1 MRDVVRKC
9 AARMVLIVPFA
20 AFLCGPVPGFA
31 GTIMGTAQDFAV
43 LGNSAVT
50 STGTSA
56 IYGGLGLYPG
66 TSITGFPPGTV
77 TGGTVH
83 TTDAVAQQAQRAALT
98 AYNTLAGLP
107 FGYDYT
113 GVILGS
119 AGYTVLVPGVYHFAT
134 SAQLTGTVI
143 LDFSSD
149 PTGSFV
155 FQMGTTL
162 TTAAGAAVDV
172 INGGPLSSVYWQV
185 GTKAILGASTSFA
198 GNILADQSITMNA
211 AADILSGRA
220 IALNGNVT
228 LSGNEISNNSALQNF
243 GSGRSD
249 FGSLG
254 FSGGSSSGGGAV
266 PEPGTF
272 ALFGASL
279 GTCLL
284 LLRRVRSNPL

>member
-1 MRDVVRKC
+1 
-9 AARMVLIVPFA
+9 
-20 AFLCGPVPGFA
+20 
-31 GTIMGTAQDFAV
+31 
-43 LGNSAVT
+43 
-50 STGTSA
+50 
-56 IYGGLGLYPG
+56 
-66 TSITGFPPGTV
+66 
-77 TGGTVH
+77 
-83 TTDAVAQQAQRAALT
+83 
-98 AYNTLAGLP
+98 LP

-143 LDFSSD
+143 LDFSSA

-155 FQMGTTL
+155 FQIGTTL

-185 GTKAILGASTSFA
+185 GTSANLGASTSFA
-198 GNILADQSITMNA
+198 GNILANQSIAMNA

-220 IALNGNVT
+220 IALNGAVT
-228 LSGNEISNNSALQNF
+228 LSGNEVSDNSALQDF

-254 FSGGSSSGGGAV
+254 FSGGSSGGGAV

-272 ALFGASL
+272 ALFGANL
-279 GTCLL
+279 GICLL
-284 LLRRVRSNPL
+284 LLRKVRSGMPGRNRGNT

>member
-43 LGNSAVT
+43 LGASTVT
-50 STGTSA
+50 SAGASA
-56 IYGGLGLYPG
+56 IYGGLGLYSG

-77 TGGTVH
+77 TGTIH
-83 TTDAVAQQAQRAALT
+83 TADAVAQQAQSAALT

-119 AGYTVLVPGVYHFAT
+119 TGYTVLVPGVYHFAT

-155 FQMGTTL
+155 FQIGTTL

-185 GTKAILGASTSFA
+185 GTNATLGASTSFA
-198 GNILADQSITMNA
+198 GNILADQGIVMNT
-211 AADILSGRA
+211 AADILGGRA
-220 IALNGNVT
+220 IALNGSVT
-228 LSGNEISNNSALQNF
+228 LSGSEISNNSALQDF

-254 FSGGSSSGGGAV
+254 FSGGSSGGGGAV

-284 LLRRVRSNPL
+284 LLRQVRSNPL

>member
-1 MRDVVRKC
+1 
-9 AARMVLIVPFA
+9 
-20 AFLCGPVPGFA
+20 
-31 GTIMGTAQDFAV
+31 
-43 LGNSAVT
+43 
-50 STGTSA
+50 
-56 IYGGLGLYPG
+56 
-66 TSITGFPPGTV
+66 
-77 TGGTVH
+77 
-83 TTDAVAQQAQRAALT
+83 
-98 AYNTLAGLP
+98 LP
-107 FGYDYT
+107 FGYDYA
-113 GVILGS
+113 GVVLGS
-119 AGYTVLVPGVYHFAT
+119 AGYTILVPGVYHFDT

-155 FQMGTTL
+155 FQIGTTL

-185 GTKAILGASTSFA
+185 GTSAILGASTSFA

-220 IALNGNVT
+220 IALTGAVT
-228 LSGNEISNNSALQNF
+228 LSGSEISDNSALQDF

-254 FSGGSSSGGGAV
+254 FSGGSGSGGGAV

-284 LLRRVRSNPL
+284 LLRKV